1 MLIPLNLQEIFV
13 WYFEQKG
20 VDNPERFLNSAGV
33 NVPLAGSQNSMSNA
47 AGAGVGVNGV
57 NIPLAGNQNSKPGV
71 VAEGNG
77 LSVGNQNTLSNGE
90 AVVNRQNENIIPTGN
105 NILQLLLSLLSNPK
119 IRKLLQQF
127 ISNNSNKKDEFSEL
141 LKTLLDEEGKKNE
154 I

>member
-20 VDNPERFLNSAGV
+20 VDNPERFLSGVGV
-33 NVPLAGSQNSMSNA
+33 NIPSVGNQNTMPN

-71 VAEGNG
+71 VAAGNG